1 MDLGLKIKKIND
13 MIEKGIN
20 HRLQEQDLTFSQ
32 HHVLVYLRHQENQT
46 ARLKE
51 LEKHFNVAQPTMAG
65 IVVRLE
71 SKGLV
76 RSSVLP
82 EDRRVKVVTLTESGN
97 QLLHE
102 SYLNMKKVEQQLVS
116 NLNEQEKEELGRLL
130 DILYSTIQEQVRAQE
145 ETAERRFY
153 VKDTDETDWRV

>member
-1 MDLGLKIKKIND
+1 MEVIIVDLGFKIKKIND

-20 HRLQEQDLTFSQ
+20 HRLQELDLTFSQ
-32 HHVLVYLRHQENQT
+32 HHVLVYLERQEKKT

-76 RSSVLP
+76 RSSLLP
-82 EDRRVKVVTLTESGN
+82 EDRRVKVVTLTDSGS

-102 SYLNMKKVEQQLVS
+102 SFLSMRNGEKLLVS
-116 NLNEQEKEELGRLL
+116 KLNDNEKEELGRLL
-130 DILYSTIQEQVRAQE
+130 DILYSTIQEQIKIQE
-145 ETAERRFY
+145 EDSGKENIC
-153 VKDTDETDWRV
+153 

>member
-1 MDLGLKIKKIND
+1 MEVIIVDLGFKIKKIND

-20 HRLQEQDLTFSQ
+20 HRLQELDLTFSQ
-32 HHVLVYLRHQENQT
+32 HHVLVYLERQENKT

-76 RSSVLP
+76 RSSLLP
-82 EDRRVKVVTLTESGN
+82 EDRRVKVVTLTDSGS

-102 SYLNMKKVEQQLVS
+102 SFLSMRNGEKLLVS
-116 NLNEQEKEELGRLL
+116 KLNDNEKEELGRLL
-130 DILYSTIQEQVRAQE
+130 DILYSTIQEQIKIQE
-145 ETAERRFY
+145 EDSGKENIC
-153 VKDTDETDWRV
+153 

>member
-1 MDLGLKIKKIND
+1 MIVDLGFKIKKIND
-13 MIEKGIN
+13 MLEKGYN
-20 HRLQEQDLTFSQ
+20 QLLQEQDLTFSQ
-32 HHVLVYLRHQENQT
+32 HHVLVYLKHQKDQT

-82 EDRRVKVVTLTESGN
+82 DDRRVKVVTLTESGN
-97 QLLHE
+97 ELLHE
-102 SYLNMKKVEQQLVS
+102 SFLSMKKGEQMLVS
-116 NLNEQEKEELGRLL
+116 KLSDEETEELGRLL
-130 DILYSTIQEQVRAQE
+130 DVLYNTIMGIAQDYE
-145 ETAERRFY
+145 ADAGKE
-153 VKDTDETDWRV
+153 KLC

>member
-1 MDLGLKIKKIND
+1 MEVIFVDLGFKIKKIND

-32 HHVLVYLRHQENQT
+32 HHVLIYLKHQENQT

-82 EDRRVKVVTLTESGN
+82 EDRRVKVVTLTENGI

-102 SYLNMKKVEQQLVS
+102 SFLNMKKVEQQLVS

-145 ETAERRFY
+145 ENNRE
-153 VKDTDETDWRV
+153 ENIC

>member
-1 MDLGLKIKKIND
+1 MDLGFKIKKIND

-20 HRLQEQDLTFSQ
+20 HRLQELDLTFSQ
-32 HHVLVYLRHQENQT
+32 HHVLVYLERQENKT

-76 RSSVLP
+76 RSSLLP
-82 EDRRVKVVTLTESGN
+82 EDRRVKVVTLTDSGS

-102 SYLNMKKVEQQLVS
+102 SFLSMRNGEKLLVS
-116 NLNEQEKEELGRLL
+116 KLKDNEKEELGRLL
-130 DILYSTIQEQVRAQE
+130 DILYSTIQEQIKIRE
-145 ETAERRFY
+145 EDSGKENIC
-153 VKDTDETDWRV
+153 

>member
-1 MDLGLKIKKIND
+1 MEVIIVDLGVKIKKIND

-20 HRLQEQDLTFSQ
+20 HRLQELDLTFSQ
-32 HHVLVYLRHQENQT
+32 HHVLVYLERQENKT

-76 RSSVLP
+76 RSSLLP
-82 EDRRVKVVTLTESGN
+82 EDRRVKVVTLTDSGS

-102 SYLNMKKVEQQLVS
+102 SFLSMWNGEKLLVS
-116 NLNEQEKEELGRLL
+116 KLNDNEKEELGRLL
-130 DILYSTIQEQVRAQE
+130 DILYSTIQEQIKIQE
-145 ETAERRFY
+145 EDSGKENIC
-153 VKDTDETDWRV
+153 

>member
-1 MDLGLKIKKIND
+1 MDLGFKIKKIND
-13 MIEKGIN
+13 MLEKGYN

-32 HHVLVYLRHQENQT
+32 HHVLVYLKHQEDQT

-82 EDRRVKVVTLTESGN
+82 DDRRVKVVTLTESGSE
-97 QLLHE
+97 LLHE
-102 SYLNMKKVEQQLVS
+102 SFLSMKKGEQMLVS
-116 NLNEQEKEELGRLL
+116 KLSNEEAEELGRLL
-130 DILYSTIQEQVRAQE
+130 DILYSTMLEIAQNYNADAGKE
-145 ETAERRFY
+145 
-153 VKDTDETDWRV
+153 KLC

>member
-1 MDLGLKIKKIND
+1 MEVIIVDLGFKIKKIND

-20 HRLQEQDLTFSQ
+20 HRLQELDLTFSQ
-32 HHVLVYLRHQENQT
+32 HHVLVYLERQENKT

-76 RSSVLP
+76 RSSLLP
-82 EDRRVKVVTLTESGN
+82 EDRRVKVVTLTDSGS

-102 SYLNMKKVEQQLVS
+102 SFLSMRNGEKLLVS
-116 NLNEQEKEELGRLL
+116 KLKDNEKEELGRLL
-130 DILYSTIQEQVRAQE
+130 DILYSTIQEQIKIRE
-145 ETAERRFY
+145 EDSGKENIC
-153 VKDTDETDWRV
+153 

>member
-1 MDLGLKIKKIND
+1 VDLGFKIKKIND

-20 HRLQEQDLTFSQ
+20 HRLQELDLTFSQ
-32 HHVLVYLRHQENQT
+32 HHVLVYLERQENKT

-76 RSSVLP
+76 RSSLLP
-82 EDRRVKVVTLTESGN
+82 EDRRVKVVTLTDSGS

-102 SYLNMKKVEQQLVS
+102 SFLSMRNGEKLLVS
-116 NLNEQEKEELGRLL
+116 KLNDNEKEELGRLL
-130 DILYSTIQEQVRAQE
+130 DILYSTIQEQIKIQE
-145 ETAERRFY
+145 EDSGKENIC
-153 VKDTDETDWRV
+153 

>member
-1 MDLGLKIKKIND
+1 MEVIIVDLGFKIKKIND

-20 HRLQEQDLTFSQ
+20 HRLQELDLTFSQ
-32 HHVLVYLRHQENQT
+32 HHVLVYLERQENKT

-76 RSSVLP
+76 RSSLLP
-82 EDRRVKVVTLTESGN
+82 EDRRVKVVTLTDSGS

-102 SYLNMKKVEQQLVS
+102 SFLSMRNGEKLLVS
-116 NLNEQEKEELGRLL
+116 KLNDNEKEELGRLL
-130 DILYSTIQEQVRAQE
+130 DILYSTIQEQIKIRE
-145 ETAERRFY
+145 EDSGKENIC
-153 VKDTDETDWRV
+153 

>member
-1 MDLGLKIKKIND
+1 MDLGFKIKKIND

-20 HRLQEQDLTFSQ
+20 HRLQELDLTFSQ
-32 HHVLVYLRHQENQT
+32 HHVLVYLERQENKT

-76 RSSVLP
+76 RSSLLP
-82 EDRRVKVVTLTESGN
+82 EDRRVKVVTLTDSGS

-102 SYLNMKKVEQQLVS
+102 SFLSMRNGEKLLVS
-116 NLNEQEKEELGRLL
+116 KLNDNEKEELGRLL
-130 DILYSTIQEQVRAQE
+130 DILYSTIQEQIKIQE
-145 ETAERRFY
+145 EDSGKENIC
-153 VKDTDETDWRV
+153 

>member
-1 MDLGLKIKKIND
+1 MDLGFKIKKIND

-20 HRLQEQDLTFSQ
+20 HKLQELDLTFSQ
-32 HHVLVYLRHQENQT
+32 HHVLVYLKHQKNQT

-76 RSSVLP
+76 RSSLLP
-82 EDRRVKVVTLTESGN
+82 DDRRVKVVTLTDSGS

-102 SYLNMKKVEQQLVS
+102 SFLSMENGEKLLVS
-116 NLNEQEKEELGRLL
+116 KLNDNEKEELGRLL
-130 DILYSTIQEQVRAQE
+130 DILYSTIQEQIKIQE
-145 ETAERRFY
+145 EDSGKENIC
-153 VKDTDETDWRV
+153 

>member
-1 MDLGLKIKKIND
+1 MDLGFKIKKIND
-13 MIEKGIN
+13 MLEKGYN
-20 HRLQEQDLTFSQ
+20 QLLQEQDLTFSQ
-32 HHVLVYLRHQENQT
+32 HHVLVYLKHQKDQT

-102 SYLNMKKVEQQLVS
+102 SFLNMKKGEQQLV
-116 NLNEQEKEELGRLL
+116 
-130 DILYSTIQEQVRAQE
+130 
-145 ETAERRFY
+145 
-153 VKDTDETDWRV
+153 

>member
-1 MDLGLKIKKIND
+1 MEVIIVDLGFKIKKIND
-13 MIEKGIN
+13 MLEKGYN

-32 HHVLVYLRHQENQT
+32 HHVLVYLKHQEDQT

-82 EDRRVKVVTLTESGN
+82 DDRRVKVVTLTESGSE
-97 QLLHE
+97 LLHE
-102 SYLNMKKVEQQLVS
+102 SFLSMKKGEQMLVS
-116 NLNEQEKEELGRLL
+116 KLSNEEAEELGRLL
-130 DILYSTIQEQVRAQE
+130 DILYSTMLEIAQNYNADAGKE
-145 ETAERRFY
+145 
-153 VKDTDETDWRV
+153 KLC

>member
-1 MDLGLKIKKIND
+1 MDLGFKIKKIND

-20 HRLQEQDLTFSQ
+20 HRLQELDLTFSQ
-32 HHVLVYLRHQENQT
+32 HHVLVYLERQENKT

-76 RSSVLP
+76 RSSLLP
-82 EDRRVKVVTLTESGN
+82 EDRRVKVVTLTDSGS

-102 SYLNMKKVEQQLVS
+102 SFLSMRNGEKLLVS
-116 NLNEQEKEELGRLL
+116 KLNDNEKEELGRLL
-130 DILYSTIQEQVRAQE
+130 DILYSTIQEQIKIRE
-145 ETAERRFY
+145 EDSGKENIC
-153 VKDTDETDWRV
+153 

>member
-1 MDLGLKIKKIND
+1 MDLGFKIKKIND

-20 HRLQEQDLTFSQ
+20 HRLQELDLTFSQ
-32 HHVLVYLRHQENQT
+32 HHVLVYLERQENKT

-76 RSSVLP
+76 RSSLLP
-82 EDRRVKVVTLTESGN
+82 EDRRVKVVTLTDSGS

-102 SYLNMKKVEQQLVS
+102 SFLSMRNGEKLLVS
-116 NLNEQEKEELGRLL
+116 KLNDNEKEELGRLL
-130 DILYSTIQEQVRAQE
+130 DILYSTIQEQIKIHE
-145 ETAERRFY
+145 EDSGTENIC
-153 VKDTDETDWRV
+153 

>member
-1 MDLGLKIKKIND
+1 MEVIIVDLGFKIKKIND

-20 HRLQEQDLTFSQ
+20 HRLQELDLTFSQ
-32 HHVLVYLRHQENQT
+32 HHVLVYLERQENKT

-76 RSSVLP
+76 RSSLLP
-82 EDRRVKVVTLTESGN
+82 EDRRVKVVTLTDSGS

-102 SYLNMKKVEQQLVS
+102 SFLSMRNGEKLLVS
-116 NLNEQEKEELGRLL
+116 KLNDNEKEELGRLL
-130 DILYSTIQEQVRAQE
+130 DILYSTIQEQIKIQE
-145 ETAERRFY
+145 ENSGKENIC
-153 VKDTDETDWRV
+153 